1 MIVAF
6 PLICWPIF
14 LAFIWFFFFW
24 HLAASFVCSRY
35 IQIKICSTW
44 RLPQHTH
51 TQKGGG
57 FSLIL
62 SQYVCINYG
71 RCTHLIFLFP
81 KGEQAAKEKKKKKKQ
96 KQKSFLSSFKLFR
109 SSFFFFSFL
118 FKQMRATK
126 RCFDVHSPYKTSR
139 CFCHVCPE
147 ERLVMGKKNKNKNKR
162 KEKKKMKL
170 CAYLILSWPTTWANI
185 YRPKDSQ

>member
-1 MIVAF
+1 MVYDRSF
-6 PLICWPIF
+6 PAHMLANIPGFYLIFF
-14 LAFIWFFFFW
+14 LA
-24 HLAASFVCSRY
+24 SCS
-35 IQIKICSTW
+35 IFCVFTIHTNKN
-44 RLPQHTH
+44 LPNVAPPPTHTH

-81 KGEQAAKEKKKKKKQ
+81 KGEQAAKEKKKKKQ
-96 KQKSFLSSFKLFR
+96 KNKNLFFLR
-109 SSFFFFSFL
+109 SSCFDLLFFLL

-147 ERLVMGKKNKNKNKR
+147 ERLVMGKKNKNKR
-162 KEKKKMKL
+162 KEKKK
-170 CAYLILSWPTTWANI
+170 
-185 YRPKDSQ
+185 